1 MPKKAITN
9 NFVHPLLL
17 SLAAAVFCMT
27 SKAGDLGEVDSTLDT
42 QDKLTS
48 HELDGERAQG
58 VTEWFT
64 INDSEMDAKMSGN
77 IVTGT
82 TNGNNTVSN
91 DSFSNSSGFATVI
104 QNSGNHVII
113 QNSTIVNLTLEKQQ

>member
-1 MPKKAITN
+1 MPKKAATN
-9 NFVHPLLL
+9 SCLYALLI
-17 SLAAAVFCMT
+17 SLAAAPFCMT
-27 SKAGDLGEVDSTLDT
+27 SKAAELEEAEPTDGQG
-42 QDKLTS
+42 KLTS
-48 HELDGERAQG
+48 FELDGERAKG
-58 VTEWFT
+58 ATEWFT

-82 TNGNNTVSN
+82 TNGNNSVSN

-113 QNSTIVNLTLEKQQ
+113 QNSTIVNLTLEK

>member
-1 MPKKAITN
+1 MPKKARTN
-9 NFVHPLLL
+9 SFVHPLLL
-17 SLAAAVFCMT
+17 SLAAAAFCMT
-27 SKAGDLGEVDSTLDT
+27 SKAGDLGEVDSTLDS